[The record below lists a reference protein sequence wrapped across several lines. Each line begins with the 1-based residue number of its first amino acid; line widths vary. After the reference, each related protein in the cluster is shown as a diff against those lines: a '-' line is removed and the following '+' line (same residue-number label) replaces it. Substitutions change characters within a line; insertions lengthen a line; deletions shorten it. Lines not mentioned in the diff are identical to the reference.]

1 MRRYETIT
9 IIDPDLSEE
18 ERRPVLERVE
28 GLMPQQDGLL
38 VEIDEWGARKLAY
51 EIKKKMRG
59 FYVRFDYC
67 GTGELV
73 NEIERFFRIDDRVLK
88 YMTVLQEDQ
97 VDIDQIKAMIA
108 AAAESKK
115 EKPAPEAVAQT
126 EPPASDTTETATADE
141 SETAAVSETET
152 AAADDDETAT
162 PDEAGTEQ
170 ASKPAE
176 AEQDTTPEDESSV
189 KEQAVEGE
197 PAPAATVD
205 PDTEA
210 TQK

>member
-38 VEIDEWGARKLAY
+38 VEIDEWGTRKLAY

-67 GTGELV
+67 GNGELV

-88 YMTVLQEDQ
+88 YMTVLQQDQ
-97 VDIDQIKAMIA
+97 VDIDEIKATIA

-115 EKPAPEAVAQT
+115 DQPVPETVAQA
-126 EPPASDTTETATADE
+126 EPPATE
-141 SETAAVSETET
+141 AAET
-152 AAADDDETAT
+152 AAADEPETATESEAETAT
-162 PDEAGTEQ
+162 PDAAVTEEASE
-170 ASKPAE
+170 PAE
-176 AEQDTTPEDESSV
+176 AKPEAAPEGESTAT
-189 KEQAVEGE
+189 EQAVEDE
-197 PAPAATVD
+197 PGPAETAD
-205 PDTEA
+205 PKAEA
-210 TQK
+210 SEK